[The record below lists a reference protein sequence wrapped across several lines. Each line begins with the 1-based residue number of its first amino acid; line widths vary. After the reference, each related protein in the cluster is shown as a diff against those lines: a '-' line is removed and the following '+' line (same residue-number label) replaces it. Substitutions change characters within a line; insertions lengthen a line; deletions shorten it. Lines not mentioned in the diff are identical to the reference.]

1 MRTKPLIGVTVNIA
15 KENSRLSIA
24 GTYMEGL
31 FACGAFPV
39 LLPITGDDDLWRQAA
54 LELDG
59 FLFSGGV
66 DIDARFF
73 GEETL
78 QCCGEV
84 SPARD
89 KMELDLLKAV
99 LPSKKPVFGICR
111 GVQLMNI
118 GLGGTIYQDINAQGG
133 QPIPMQHRQN
143 APEHLP
149 SHDVYIEEGSLLHRI
164 VKTTRLPVNSLH
176 HQAVKDCAPGLCAV
190 AKASTGLIEALEK
203 KDHPFFLGVQWH
215 PEMMWPYNT
224 QAKAI
229 LQSFVD
235 ACAPGSVAI

>member
-1 MRTKPLIGVTVNIA
+1 MHSRPLIGVTGNVA
-15 KENSRLSIA
+15 KENARLNIS
-24 GTYMEGL
+24 GNYMEGL
-31 FACGAFPV
+31 YACGAFPV
-39 LLPITGDDDLWRQAA
+39 LLPVTGDGDMWLQAVQ
-54 LELDG
+54 ELDG

-66 DIDARFF
+66 DIDARYF

-78 QCCGEV
+78 QCCGEI

-99 LPSKKPVFGICR
+99 LPSQKPVLGICR
-111 GVQLMNI
+111 GLQLMNI
-118 GLGGTIYQDINAQGG
+118 GLGGTIYQDINAQNA

-143 APEHLP
+143 MPEHLP
-149 SHDVYIEEGSLLHRI
+149 SHDVLIEEGSLLHRI

-176 HQAVKDCAPGLCAV
+176 HQAVKSCGPGLCVV
-190 AKASTGLIEALEK
+190 AKASTGLTEALEK

-215 PEMMWPYNT
+215 PEMMWPYT
-224 QAKAI
+224 AQAKAI

-235 ACAPGSVAI
+235 ACAPGNTAV